1 MSFTVSLVAIG
12 FFFAVIAITL
22 GITYWAAKRSHT
34 TTELYAAGGRI
45 NAWQNGWAVAGDI
58 LSAAVLL
65 GGVGMFFT
73 SGYDA
78 VLYAFPVLM
87 GIVIALGLVAGPM
100 RRLGRFTFTDAA
112 AVGLSP
118 VPIRIIAAL
127 STLAVL
133 LMYLTAQM
141 LGAGGLIQIL
151 FGIPFALAVTI
162 VGFLMV
168 IYVAFGGMLATTWVQ
183 IVKAVLLVTGISL
196 LGILALAETG
206 FSLDQLY
213 ARAIAVHRLGAN
225 LMQPGGL
232 GLSRIEA
239 ASLTMAFAFG
249 IPGMPHLL
257 MRFFTVPDPVTARR
271 SLVVGISV
279 MAFTFVLIYLVLGP
293 AGVAFVTNNPAFATA
308 SGGVQGGTNMVV
320 LHLARSVGG
329 DVIFGLIAAVAFA
342 TILAVVSGITVAA
355 ASALSHDL
363 YVHVFARG
371 QADERREAM
380 IFRGSS
386 VVIGAVGIGLGIA
399 FQGQNILFLT
409 GLLFSIAASSCFPM
423 LVMSMFWSKLTTAGA
438 VAGGAVGLAASVG
451 LIIIGP
457 SVWVQVLGNAEAIIP
472 LSQPAI
478 ISVPAAFATMVIV
491 SWFGRR
497 APVKAGI

>member
-1 MSFTVSLVAIG
+1 MDSTVSPVAIA
-12 FFFAVIAITL
+12 FFFIVIAITL
-22 GITYWAAKRSHT
+22 VITYWAAKRSHT

-45 NAWQNGWAVAGDI
+45 TAWQNGWAVAGDI

-65 GGVGMFFT
+65 GGVGMYFT

-112 AVGLSP
+112 AIGLSP
-118 VPIRIIAAL
+118 VPIRIISAL

-151 FGIPFALAVTI
+151 FGIPFAVSVSI
-162 VGFLMV
+162 VGLLMV

-183 IVKAVLLVTGISL
+183 IIKAVLLVTGISL
-196 LGILALAETG
+196 LGILALAQTG
-206 FSLDQLY
+206 FSLDGLY
-213 ARAIAVHRLGAN
+213 ARATSVHALGEQ

-232 GLSRIEA
+232 RLSGIEA
-239 ASLTMAFAFG
+239 ASLTMAFALG

-257 MRFFTVPDPVTARR
+257 MRFFTVPDAVTARR

-293 AGVAFVTNNPAFATA
+293 AGAAFITGNPDFTTET
-308 SGGVQGGTNMVV
+308 GGVRGGTNMVV
-320 LHLARSVGG
+320 LHLARTVGG
-329 DVIFGLIAAVAFA
+329 DVIFGLMAAVAFA

-371 QADERREAM
+371 KSDERRETI
-380 IFRGSS
+380 IFRGSC
-386 VVIGAVGIGLGIA
+386 VLIGAVGIGLGIA

-423 LVMSMFWSKLTTAGA
+423 LVMAMFWSKLTTAGA
-438 VAGGAVGLAASVG
+438 VSGGAVGLGLSVG

-457 SVWVQVLGNAEAIIP
+457 SVWVQVLGNETAIIP

-478 ISVPAAFATMVIV
+478 ISVPAAFATIVIV
-491 SWFGRR
+491 SLLGRR
-497 APVKAGI
+497 RT